1 MLHTLLF
8 VERKPFR
15 ARTGSA
21 LRWRDLLR
29 LSKHLLLMNLLLG
42 KNFQD
47 TCGTFLRVNGRP
59 PKKIGKIQK
68 IRPNRP
74 QIHPKSTPQP
84 SQDRSK
90 IASGGHLGCLSVL
103 GRFFAKICSD
113 LTAQDRPKTTQRSP
127 QDRPKTAQDRPKIG
141 QDPPGAALGRLLE
154 LQVDPSWPPRWLR
167 KRYDVK
173 NVFFQK
179 VLKNKRKIISSVTL
193 TKR

>member
-1 MLHTLLF
+1 M
-8 VERKPFR
+8 EGP
-15 ARTGSA
+15 
-21 LRWRDLLR
+21 
-29 LSKHLLLMNLLLG
+29 SKTFETHPLNEFALG

-59 PKKIGKIQK
+59 QKKIGKITN
-68 IRPNRP
+68 IGPNLP
-74 QIHPKSTPQP
+74 QIHTKSTPQP

-90 IASGGHLGCLSVL
+90 IVSGGHLGCLSVL
-103 GRFFAKICSD
+103 GRCFAQIGPD

-141 QDPPGAALGRLLE
+141 QDRPGAALGRLLE

-173 NVFFQK
+173 NVIFQK
-179 VLKNKRKIISSVTL
+179 LSKNV
-193 TKR
+193 